1 MPGFDTYN
9 QKMSSALQLE
19 SKAYLSYK
27 EFTGHIANYDEQQI
41 YDEYARYSKVWRE
54 DLKGAQ
60 EVYSPYTKDISGRP
74 VRKIS
79 QFTIE
84 GNNKALEAI
93 NIYDTVF
100 VKNDLSDETLST
112 SLTKADTLMRDAILA
127 HDRAIDL
134 LDEQSDRSVQMLKNL
149 MGLTLI
155 AGIMSLIFY
164 VQSRRQST
172 DEKGL
177 SKTGILKGLSIS
189 FLWMFLGSLIT
200 SLWLREAIGKGGGE
214 YFLLFIPLLL
224 GTGAVIR
231 RFYMYW
237 TKEKTAYREL
247 K

>member
-1 MPGFDTYN
+1 
-9 QKMSSALQLE
+9 
-19 SKAYLSYK
+19 
-27 EFTGHIANYDEQQI
+27 
-41 YDEYARYSKVWRE
+41 
-54 DLKGAQ
+54 
-60 EVYSPYTKDISGRP
+60 
-74 VRKIS
+74 
-79 QFTIE
+79 
-84 GNNKALEAI
+84 
-93 NIYDTVF
+93 
-100 VKNDLSDETLST
+100 
-112 SLTKADTLMRDAILA
+112 
-127 HDRAIDL
+127 
-134 LDEQSDRSVQMLKNL
+134 
-149 MGLTLI
+149 
-155 AGIMSLIFY
+155 MSLIFY

>member
-1 MPGFDTYN
+1 MISFRFTGTFIALLLFCGFFAVKPTHAIGMPGFDPYN

-93 NIYDTVF
+93 NIYAVSYTHLYSTLF
-100 VKNDLSDETLST
+100 PKSPSLNSFILLKRTSAFLSSDSCVYQTNGTPDQMFPLAVLVLSSFS
-112 SLTKADTLMRDAILA
+112 SLP
-127 HDRAIDL
+127 
-134 LDEQSDRSVQMLKNL
+134 N
-149 MGLTLI
+149 
-155 AGIMSLIFY
+155 
-164 VQSRRQST
+164 
-172 DEKGL
+172 
-177 SKTGILKGLSIS
+177 
-189 FLWMFLGSLIT
+189 
-200 SLWLREAIGKGGGE
+200 
-214 YFLLFIPLLL
+214 P
-224 GTGAVIR
+224 
-231 RFYMYW
+231 
-237 TKEKTAYREL
+237 
-247 K
+247 